1 MTDLKLHATCSGDGD
16 LTVLLIHGWASSNSV
31 WQTIIDDMCDI
42 ATFYAVDLAGFGNS
56 PRPVVTPSLQGH
68 VNSVA
73 AYCTTAGIQPD
84 VIMGHSMGGMIT
96 LQLLHQYPNLAKRFV
111 LIGSVV
117 SGQFGIQGI
126 LSWLVQTP
134 AGNAA
139 LRHSQTFWNLV
150 QNETLVRLI
159 LPPFAINKTIA
170 ERIAK
175 DFLATEPQ
183 TAIEA
188 LLTMAEADA
197 RSFLPEIAHP
207 ALIIAGTDDFM
218 VPPKES
224 VTAAD
229 LLPNAVLHL
238 IENTRHLPQ
247 DEKPDAVLPLI
258 RAFLCADNDPHSA
271 DDIQ

>member
-1 MTDLKLHATCSGDGD
+1 MPDLKLHATCSGDGN
-16 LTVLLIHGWASSNSV
+16 LTILLIHGWASSQSV
-31 WQTIIDDMCDI
+31 WQTVIDDMCDI

-96 LQLLHQYPNLAKRFV
+96 LQLLHQYPKLAERFV
-111 LIGSVV
+111 LIGPVV

-150 QNETLVRLI
+150 QNETLMRLI
-159 LPPFAINKTIA
+159 LPSFAINNDIA

-188 LLTMAEADA
+188 LLTMAEADT
-197 RSFLPEIAHP
+197 RPFLPEIAHP
-207 ALIIAGTDDFM
+207 ALIVTGADDYM

-229 LLPNAVLHL
+229 LLPNARLHL
-238 IENTRHLPQ
+238 IEKARHLPQ
-247 DEKPDAVLPLI
+247 DEHPEHVLPLI
-258 RAFLCADNDPHSA
+258 REFVSAEISTNPAD
-271 DDIQ
+271 